1 MSPSICWRTFNSIKV
16 RLKPLTG
23 WIGNVN
29 NNFQFHKGAIET
41 GWCDAF
47 ECPQRDF
54 QFHKGAIET
63 NSWRKRR
70 KCDVS
75 FNSIKVRLKRWPTD
89 VEYMTLDTF
98 NSIKVRLKPAAR
110 MAIPSSAP
118 AFQFH
123 KGAIETLVGVPMVA
137 ASNGFQL
144 HKGAIE
150 TQARRRL
157 RQQRGA
163 FNSIKVRLKPLPRT
177 RRTRLMALSIP

>member
-1 MSPSICWRTFNSIKV
+1 
-16 RLKPLTG
+16 
-23 WIGNVN
+23 
-29 NNFQFHKGAIET
+29 
-41 GWCDAF
+41 
-47 ECPQRDF
+47 
-54 QFHKGAIET
+54 
-63 NSWRKRR
+63 
-70 KCDVS
+70 
-75 FNSIKVRLKRWPTD
+75 
-89 VEYMTLDTF
+89 
-98 NSIKVRLKPAAR
+98 

-163 FNSIKVRLKPLPRT
+163 FNSIKVRLKPSFRHRPLLQTSFQFHKGAIETQGRKIIEGT
-177 RRTRLMALSIP
+177 DRLSIP